1 MENGLSELEGV
12 IKYRLDHLRGELAA
26 DIDISELNAWRSL
39 FYRLRLIGQITE
51 KYAGLGFGN
60 ISRRLVP
67 GGQEFLISGTQTGH
81 LPVLNKQHYAL
92 IESASPERNAI
103 KSRGLSQPSSEA
115 LTHASVY
122 RQQPSIT
129 AVIHVHCPELWVQ
142 TERLDLAC
150 TAADVPYGTPEMAS
164 AVAGLFAS
172 GKLQQ
177 AGLFSMLGHEDG
189 IVAFGTTLPEASCL
203 LVEQLA
209 KAMAIE
215 QNQPWP

>member
-1 MENGLSELEGV
+1 MENRFSELEGV
-12 IKYRLDHLRGELAA
+12 IKYRLDHQHAELAA

-81 LPVLNKQHYAL
+81 LPVLNKQHFAL
-92 IESASPERNAI
+92 IETASQERNAI
-103 KSRGLSQPSSEA
+103 KSRGASQPSSEA

-122 RQQPSIT
+122 RQHSLIA
-129 AVIHVHCPELWVQ
+129 AVIHVHCPELWLQ
-142 TERLDLAC
+142 TTKLNLAC
-150 TAADVPYGTPEMAS
+150 TAMEVPYGTPEMAN
-164 AVAGLFAS
+164 AVAKLFES
-172 GKLQQ
+172 GRLQQ

-189 IVAFGTTLPEASCL
+189 IVAFGATLTEAACL
-203 LVEQLA
+203 LIEQLA
-209 KAMAIE
+209 KAIAIE
-215 QNQPWP
+215 QSQLWP

>member
-12 IKYRLDHLRGELAA
+12 IKYRLDHQHNEFAA

-39 FYRLRLIGQITE
+39 FYRLRLIGQIAE

-67 GGQEFLISGTQTGH
+67 GGQAFLISGTQTGH
-81 LPVLNKQHYAL
+81 LPVLDKQHYAL

-122 RQQPSIT
+122 QQHPAIN
-129 AVIHVHCPELWVQ
+129 AVIHVHCPELWLQ
-142 TERLDLAC
+142 TDRLNLAF
-150 TAADVPYGTPEMAS
+150 TAANVPYGTPEMAN
-164 AVAGLFAS
+164 AVAALFTS
-172 GKLQQ
+172 GRLQQ
-177 AGLFSMLGHEDG
+177 TGLFSMLGHADG
-189 IVAFGTTLPEASCL
+189 IVGFGATLPEASCL
-203 LVEQLA
+203 LIEQLA

-215 QNQPWP
+215 QNRPWL